1 MSRFS
6 PVTSAGT
13 NTTNNTTIK
22 HPTST
27 TEKPG
32 LLRRIIEPFL
42 RLLQFCSA
50 TTSLI
55 LFSIRIRKIISL
67 YGQASKSNGAV
78 EGILAAAVAY
88 SIVAMLMKFCIKRVS
103 SSLALKLMLL
113 FIIFDILFV
122 GAFIAVAVLT
132 SPKTKG
138 SSGPCTKS
146 QRINNRIPGGIN
158 CALPWGTFAL
168 AIFST

>member
-1 MSRFS
+1 MARFS
-6 PVTSAGT
+6 TVNSRSTGTSAD
-13 NTTNNTTIK
+13 TTLTPAK
-22 HPTST
+22 
-27 TEKPG
+27 KPSFI
-32 LLRRIIEPFL
+32 RRLIDPFL
-42 RLLQFCSA
+42 RTFQLLSA
-50 TTSLI
+50 LTSLI
-55 LFSIRIRKIISL
+55 LFSLRIRKIINL

-78 EGILAAAVAY
+78 EGILSAAVAY
-88 SIVAMLMKFCIKRVS
+88 ALITMLMKFCMKRAS
-103 SSLALKLMLL
+103 SSLVWKLGIL
-113 FIIFDILFV
+113 FIIFDLLFV

-132 SPKTKG
+132 SPKTAG